1 MRFVEEKVKAS
12 RNFANK
18 IWNATRFILMN
29 LSDEI
34 DKPELPQRLPKSE
47 DKWILSKLNTLIKE
61 VTENLERFE
70 LGIAVQK
77 LYDFIW
83 DVLCDWYIELTKSRI
98 QAGGESAKSA
108 SRC

>member
-1 MRFVEEKVKAS
+1 MKAS

-29 LSDEI
+29 LSDEV
-34 DKPELPQRLPKSE
+34 DKPEPQLLQTE
-47 DKWILSKLNTLIKE
+47 DKWILSKLTLIKE
-61 VTENLERFE
+61 VTDNLEKFE

-98 QAGGESAKSA
+98 QAGGGVRQKRPEG
-108 SRC
+108 C